1 MGFPNDNHKKEDV
14 MKKHNQIGQ
23 SNGDSKLTVQDL
35 KTVGSWK
42 TSDEKAPRPL
52 PSACTCWPQ

>member
-1 MGFPNDNHKKEDV
+1 

-23 SNGDSKLTVQDL
+23 SNGDNQLTVKEL

-42 TSDEKAPRPL
+42 TSEEKAPKPL
-52 PSACTCWPQ
+52 PSGCVCWPQ